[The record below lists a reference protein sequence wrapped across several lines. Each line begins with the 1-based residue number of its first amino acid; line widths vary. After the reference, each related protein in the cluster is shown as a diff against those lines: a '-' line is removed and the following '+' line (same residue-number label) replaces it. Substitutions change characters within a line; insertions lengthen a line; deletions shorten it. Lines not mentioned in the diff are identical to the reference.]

1 MTNVP
6 ETIYTDC
13 KRFKQI
19 LFNLLG
25 NAIKFT
31 FIGEIILTLDYKLA
45 ESLLITTVKDTG
57 IGISQDNLNKLF
69 HFFGCVV
76 KSKNINQNGMGLGL
90 TISKM
95 IV

>member
-1 MTNVP
+1 M
-6 ETIYTDC
+6 ISSDA
-13 KRFKQI
+13 KRLKQV

-31 FIGEIILTLDYKLA
+31 MRGKVSIEIGFSDSKLKI
-45 ESLLITTVKDTG
+45 EVKDTG
-57 IGISQDNLNKLF
+57 IGIKEEDLTSLF
-69 HFFGCVV
+69 RFFGQITSA
-76 KSKNINQNGMGLGL
+76 KDINRGGMGLGL